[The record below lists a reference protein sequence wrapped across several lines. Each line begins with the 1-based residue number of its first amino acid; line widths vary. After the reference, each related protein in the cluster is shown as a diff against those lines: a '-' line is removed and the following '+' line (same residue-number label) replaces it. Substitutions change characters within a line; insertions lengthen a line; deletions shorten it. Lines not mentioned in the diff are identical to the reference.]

1 MRVPVKMVENK
12 AYSHTS
18 PNTVHKLGA
27 VVISM
32 QESSFYPLDVLSE
45 DDMVAL
51 EAEVKRSGEYS
62 PSSEEEPVPK
72 GVSIEVNII
81 IKTSFTFS
89 GLLGYFGACLCWWR
103 CCF

>member
-1 MRVPVKMVENK
+1 MVENT

-27 VVISM
+27 VVTSM

-72 GVSIEVNII
+72 GVSIQGSII
-81 IKTSFTFS
+81 IKTSSTLS
-89 GLLGYFGACLCWWR
+89 GLLGYFGACLCWWSR
-103 CCF
+103 CF

>member
-1 MRVPVKMVENK
+1 MVENI

-72 GVSIEVNII
+72 GVSIQGSII
-81 IKTSFTFS
+81 IKTSSTLS

>member
-27 VVISM
+27 VVTSM

-51 EAEVKRSGEYS
+51 EVEVKRSGKHNADGG
-62 PSSEEEPVPK
+62 EEPIPK
-72 GVSIEVNII
+72 GVSVNPI
-81 IKTSFTFS
+81 
-89 GLLGYFGACLCWWR
+89 A
-103 CCF
+103 

>member
-1 MRVPVKMVENK
+1 MVENR

-27 VVISM
+27 VVTSM

-51 EAEVKRSGEYS
+51 EVEVKRSGKHNADGA
-62 PSSEEEPVPK
+62 EEPIPK
-72 GVSIEVNII
+72 GVSINPI
-81 IKTSFTFS
+81 
-89 GLLGYFGACLCWWR
+89 A
-103 CCF
+103 